1 MDKSSL
7 ARDRSNQKITLN
19 DGRQLAYAEFGDPD
33 GKPVIYNHGYNGS
46 RFEGY
51 MMGNAI
57 DTAEIRLIVPDQ
69 PGIGESAFQKGRK
82 LLDWPYDVIALANAL
97 EIETFAML
105 GVSGGGPYT
114 AACAYAIPERLS
126 NIGIVV
132 GMGPPHAP
140 GVKDGNSW
148 TIPGMNR
155 FMRAAM
161 LFSLALIVQ
170 KQPHR
175 FVQQALA
182 SVSAP
187 DQALLNQPDYQSAF
201 IRGTQASYAR
211 GGRGNAH
218 EASIYG
224 SPWVFDISQIRSRV
238 HLWYS
243 EQDMLVHPSVG
254 QFWAEQLPDRQVVVW
269 SDKGHFS
276 WGVKYMDEI
285 LRTLIE

>member
-1 MDKSSL
+1 MDKSGLSG
-7 ARDRSNQKITLN
+7 DRSNQKIILN

-46 RFEGY
+46 RLEGY
-51 MMGNAI
+51 MIESAI
-57 DTAEIRLIVPDQ
+57 DTAGIRLIVPDR
-69 PGIGESAFQKGRK
+69 PGIGNSTFQKGRK
-82 LLDWPYDVIALANAL
+82 LLDWSHDVIALANAL
-97 EIETFAML
+97 DIETFAML

-114 AACAYAIPERLS
+114 AACAYEIPERLS

-170 KQPHR
+170 NQPDR

-187 DQALLNQPDYQSAF
+187 DQALLTQPDYQSAF
-201 IRGTQASYAR
+201 IRGTQASYAQ

-218 EASIYG
+218 EASIYA
-224 SPWVFDISQIRSRV
+224 SPWGFDISQIKSQV

-254 QFWAEQLPDRQVVVW
+254 QFLAEQLPDSQVVVW
-269 SDKGHFS
+269 SDEGHFS
-276 WGVKYMDEI
+276 WGVKYMDDI
-285 LRTLIE
+285 LSTLVE